1 MKTRIIEEINS
12 NGSSTFYP
20 QRKMLFWWLKFEAGQ
35 GYYVSFSYLHEAQA
49 WLDFEPVSEIKIH
62 SSNAESDARRETYPN
77 QLDG

>member
-20 QRKMLFWWLKFEAGQ
+20 QHKMLFRWWKFKDLFGC
-35 GYYVSFSYLHEAQA
+35 YVSFSHLHKAQA

-62 SSNAESDARRETYPN
+62 SSNAKGDSQSPD
-77 QLDG
+77 Q

>member
-20 QRKMLFWWLKFEAGQ
+20 QRKMLFWWWKFEDILEC
-35 GYYVSFSYLHEAQA
+35 YVSFSYLHEAQA

-62 SSNAESDARRETYPN
+62 SSNAKDEHV
-77 QLDG
+77 

>member
-20 QRKMLFWWLKFEAGQ
+20 QRKMLFWWWKFEDILEC
-35 GYYVSFSYLHEAQA
+35 YVSFSYLHKAQA

-62 SSNAESDARRETYPN
+62 SSNAKDEHV
-77 QLDG
+77 